1 MRTRAIDP
9 GAGPAPGSGG
19 VPARASLRELR
30 EISQRYGLGMT
41 EQLLKAA
48 IEARQLRGQAT
59 RPLATILIRAL
70 DEAAMSIANSDD
82 PVQETDDVR
91 AVVHALIDGLLTRS
105 RRRSRD

>member
-59 RPLATILIRAL
+59 RPLATILIGAL
-70 DEAAMSIANSDD
+70 DEAARTPTI
-82 PVQETDDVR
+82 
-91 AVVHALIDGLLTRS
+91 RS
-105 RRRSRD
+105 RRRTTCERSSTP